1 MKSERL
7 ESQRDI
13 LGYTLQDRIGTGGF
27 GEVWS
32 AIAPGGL
39 SKALKIIYGFHDE
52 KRAQS
57 ELKALDRVK
66 ALRHP
71 FLLSLERIEVFEGQ
85 LVVVSELADKSLA
98 ESFNEHK
105 AKGQLG
111 IPRALVLRYLR
122 GVAEALDYM
131 REAHALQHLDIKP
144 ENLLLVGDHVKVADF
159 GLIKDIDAGS
169 HSLMSG
175 MTPAYAAPELF
186 DGCPGMHSD
195 QYSLAIVYQE
205 MLTGTRPFPGNT
217 PAQLAAQH
225 LHGKPNLRQLPKGDQ
240 SIVAKALS
248 KDPTLR
254 YPNCRDFINELV
266 NKKRTVKKSIRRSDI
281 HLDVDSN
288 TMTLP
293 GSNNSQQVTPTLSGL
308 GLPYKGTALKSLGPP
323 DCKPQQVKLRPTLV
337 VTIGATANRIAHK
350 LKKQI
355 GCRHGD
361 LAELPSTQIL
371 AIDTDRQALNELCAI
386 GVNGAL
392 GVSEVI
398 DVPLRKPEVY
408 RDRSHSL
415 LSWLGRRWIYNVPRS
430 LQTEGLRPLG
440 RLAFADHFDMICNR
454 IQESL
459 REIMEVENLAKSAD
473 KLNIDPGELS
483 PRVFLVTS
491 ISGGVGSGMALDLAY
506 TLKLLM
512 NENNITSST
521 VSGILLH
528 STCKQKRDP
537 TLSTANAISFLTEM
551 RHFVER
557 GFTGDPTI
565 GLPDFENEPPFD
577 FTYFNDLGHDLRSSE
592 FDHNL
597 DQVAEYLYLSSTSRC
612 AEFLDKCRDIESEFD
627 HFSLRTFGMSSTGP
641 GNLKTGQDAVSRV
654 ASGLVYR
661 WLGGDRGRQFNA
673 NEFVDRQMKMA
684 GLEEDQLVH
693 RISVTAND
701 VFEGRIGT
709 IVSDAKEIVLANSDD
724 LRLTIQEFLDG
735 VFGATDTRNLESA
748 DLEVCHEMQELTQQM
763 AAKDAEQLRDEIL
776 KMVSSQELNIFKAQ
790 QSVACLLAR
799 IEGVQVKLEQS
810 IRNHRSE
817 LAAKLNE
824 LRPFSDERARSSKE
838 FEVRLDRA
846 VNGYCDARCTEFYR
860 RFTTSYYRTVAREL
874 ESTREMV
881 NKFKTKLEKI
891 QVDFESFEE
900 VEEVETTDEFNMNQI
915 FSENINRD
923 LDQQILKTELQVYQ
937 SLIRDWGDYVSVFND
952 ASLMRSQLP
961 QQIRSSA
968 QQVLTNAYKK
978 VSLDDVVQK
987 ENIGPEQLVKWTK
1000 DRIRE
1005 ARPKVDDCGGT
1016 CRLMVGMPA
1025 LSGESMLPKILESKF
1040 KLKNCAVNGTQGNF
1054 VLCFEGEDVPLANVA
1069 FRLLESQPD
1078 APELVRRINTRND
1091 IDWSTLDELL

>member
-1 MKSERL
+1 LKSERL
-7 ESQRDI
+7 GSQRDI
-13 LGYTLQDRIGTGGF
+13 LGYTLQERIGAGGF

-32 AIAPGGL
+32 AVAPGGL
-39 SKALKIIYGFHDE
+39 SKAVKIIYGFHDE

-85 LVVVSELADKSLA
+85 LIVVSELADKSLA
-98 ESFNEHK
+98 EAFNEYT

-111 IPRALVLRYLR
+111 IPRDLVLRYLR

-131 REAHALQHLDIKP
+131 REEHALQHLDIKP

-169 HSLMSG
+169 QSLMAG

-205 MLTGTRPFPGNT
+205 ILTGTRPFPGNT

-240 SIVAKALS
+240 LIVTKALS
-248 KDPTLR
+248 KDASLR
-254 YPNCRDFINELV
+254 YANCRAFINELV
-266 NKKRTVKKSIRRSDI
+266 NKKRAVKKSIRRSDI
-281 HLDVDSN
+281 HLDVESN

-293 GSNNSQQVTPTLSGL
+293 GSNNSQQVTPTLSGM
-308 GLPYKGTALKSLGPP
+308 GLPYKGTELKSLGPP
-323 DCKPQQVKLRPTLV
+323 DCNPQKAKLRPTLI
-337 VTIGATANRIAHK
+337 VTIGATANQIAHK
-350 LKKQI
+350 FKKQI
-355 GCRHGD
+355 CCRHGD
-361 LAELPSTQIL
+361 LADLPSTQIL

-386 GVNGAL
+386 GVDGAL
-392 GVSEVI
+392 GVGEVI

-459 REIMEVENLAKSAD
+459 RKIMEVENLAKSAD

-512 NENNITSST
+512 NENNIDSST
-521 VSGILLH
+521 LSGILLH
-528 STCKQKRDP
+528 STCKQTRDP

-551 RHFVER
+551 RHFVEH
-557 GFTGDPTI
+557 GFTGDSTI

-577 FTYFNDLGHDLRSSE
+577 FTYFNDLGHDLRAIE
-592 FDHNL
+592 FDKNL
-597 DQVAEYLYLSSTSRC
+597 DQVAEYLYLSTTSRC
-612 AEFLDKCRDIESEFD
+612 AEFLDKCRDVESDFD

-661 WLGGDRGRQFNA
+661 WLGGDRGIQFNA
-673 NEFVDRQMKMA
+673 NEFVDRQIEML
-684 GLEEDQLVH
+684 GLGESQLVK
-693 RISVTAND
+693 RISATAEI
-701 VFEGRIGT
+701 VFDGKIGT
-709 IVSDAKEIVLANSDD
+709 IVSDAKEIALTSSTDS
-724 LRLTIQEFLDG
+724 RRTIQEFLDG
-735 VFGATDTRNLESA
+735 VFGSSDARDTDEVK
-748 DLEVCHEMQELTQQM
+748 LEVCHEMEELIQNL
-763 AAKDAEQLRDEIL
+763 ANDDAERLRAEIL
-776 KMVSSQELNIFKAQ
+776 KMVSNQELNIFKAQ
-790 QSVACLLAR
+790 RSIDCLLGR
-799 IEGVQVKLEQS
+799 LDGLQVKLKQS

-817 LAAKLNE
+817 LGANLND
-824 LRPFSDERARSSKE
+824 LRPFSDERARSSRE
-838 FEVRLDRA
+838 FEKRFDHA
-846 VNGYCDARCTEFYR
+846 VSAYCDARCTDFYT
-860 RFTTSYYRTVAREL
+860 RFATSYYRTVTRKL
-874 ESTREMV
+874 TSTREMV
-881 NKFKTKLEKI
+881 IKFKNKLEKI
-891 QVDFESFEE
+891 QVDFELFED
-900 VEEVETTDEFNMNQI
+900 VEEVETTDEFDMNQI
-915 FSENINRD
+915 FSDSINRD
-923 LDQQILKTELQVYQ
+923 LEQQILKTELQVYQ

-961 QQIRSSA
+961 QQIRMSA
-968 QQVLTNAYKK
+968 QRVLTNAYKK
-978 VSLDDVVQK
+978 VSLDDVVQR
-987 ENIGPEQLVKWTK
+987 ENIGPEQLVKWAK
-1000 DRIRE
+1000 DRVRE

-1025 LSGESMLPKILESKF
+1025 LSGESMLPRILESKF
-1040 KLKNCAVNGTQGNF
+1040 NLKNCAVHGTQGNF

-1069 FRLLESQPD
+1069 YRLLESHPD
-1078 APELVRRINTRND
+1078 APALVMRINTRND

>member
-1 MKSERL
+1 LKSERL

-337 VTIGATANRIAHK
+337 VTIGATANHIAHK

-392 GVSEVI
+392 GVGEVI

-459 REIMEVENLAKSAD
+459 REIMEVENL
-473 KLNIDPGELS
+473 E
-483 PRVFLVTS
+483 V
-491 ISGGVGSGMALDLAY
+491 GG
-506 TLKLLM
+506 
-512 NENNITSST
+512 
-521 VSGILLH
+521 
-528 STCKQKRDP
+528 
-537 TLSTANAISFLTEM
+537 
-551 RHFVER
+551 
-557 GFTGDPTI
+557 
-565 GLPDFENEPPFD
+565 
-577 FTYFNDLGHDLRSSE
+577 LG
-592 FDHNL
+592 
-597 DQVAEYLYLSSTSRC
+597 VA
-612 AEFLDKCRDIESEFD
+612 
-627 HFSLRTFGMSSTGP
+627 
-641 GNLKTGQDAVSRV
+641 
-654 ASGLVYR
+654 
-661 WLGGDRGRQFNA
+661 WL
-673 NEFVDRQMKMA
+673 
-684 GLEEDQLVH
+684 
-693 RISVTAND
+693 
-701 VFEGRIGT
+701 
-709 IVSDAKEIVLANSDD
+709 
-724 LRLTIQEFLDG
+724 
-735 VFGATDTRNLESA
+735 
-748 DLEVCHEMQELTQQM
+748 
-763 AAKDAEQLRDEIL
+763 
-776 KMVSSQELNIFKAQ
+776 
-790 QSVACLLAR
+790 
-799 IEGVQVKLEQS
+799 
-810 IRNHRSE
+810 
-817 LAAKLNE
+817 
-824 LRPFSDERARSSKE
+824 
-838 FEVRLDRA
+838 
-846 VNGYCDARCTEFYR
+846 
-860 RFTTSYYRTVAREL
+860 
-874 ESTREMV
+874 
-881 NKFKTKLEKI
+881 
-891 QVDFESFEE
+891 
-900 VEEVETTDEFNMNQI
+900 
-915 FSENINRD
+915 
-923 LDQQILKTELQVYQ
+923 
-937 SLIRDWGDYVSVFND
+937 
-952 ASLMRSQLP
+952 
-961 QQIRSSA
+961 
-968 QQVLTNAYKK
+968 
-978 VSLDDVVQK
+978 
-987 ENIGPEQLVKWTK
+987 
-1000 DRIRE
+1000 
-1005 ARPKVDDCGGT
+1005 
-1016 CRLMVGMPA
+1016 
-1025 LSGESMLPKILESKF
+1025 
-1040 KLKNCAVNGTQGNF
+1040 
-1054 VLCFEGEDVPLANVA
+1054 
-1069 FRLLESQPD
+1069 
-1078 APELVRRINTRND
+1078 
-1091 IDWSTLDELL
+1091 

>member
-1 MKSERL
+1 
-7 ESQRDI
+7 
-13 LGYTLQDRIGTGGF
+13 
-27 GEVWS
+27 
-32 AIAPGGL
+32 
-39 SKALKIIYGFHDE
+39 
-52 KRAQS
+52 
-57 ELKALDRVK
+57 
-66 ALRHP
+66 
-71 FLLSLERIEVFEGQ
+71 
-85 LVVVSELADKSLA
+85 
-98 ESFNEHK
+98 
-105 AKGQLG
+105 
-111 IPRALVLRYLR
+111 
-122 GVAEALDYM
+122 
-131 REAHALQHLDIKP
+131 
-144 ENLLLVGDHVKVADF
+144 
-159 GLIKDIDAGS
+159 
-169 HSLMSG
+169 

-186 DGCPGMHSD
+186 DGCPGLHSD

-240 SIVAKALS
+240 PIVTKALS
-248 KDPTLR
+248 KDASLR
-254 YPNCRDFINELV
+254 YANCRAFINELV
-266 NKKRTVKKSIRRSDI
+266 NKKRAVKKSIRRSDI
-281 HLDVDSN
+281 HLDVESN

-293 GSNNSQQVTPTLSGL
+293 GSNNSQQVTPTLSGM
-308 GLPYKGTALKSLGPP
+308 GLPYKGTELKSLGPP
-323 DCKPQQVKLRPTLV
+323 DCNPQQAKLRPTLI

-361 LAELPSTQIL
+361 LTDLPSTQIL

-386 GVNGAL
+386 GVDGAL
-392 GVSEVI
+392 GVGEVI

-459 REIMEVENLAKSAD
+459 RKIMEVENLAKSAD

-491 ISGGVGSGMALDLAY
+491 ISGGVGSGLALDLAY

-512 NENNITSST
+512 NENNIDSST
-521 VSGILLH
+521 LSGILLH
-528 STCKQKRDP
+528 STCKQTRDP

-557 GFTGDPTI
+557 GFTGDSTI

-577 FTYFNDLGHDLRSSE
+577 FTYFNDLGHDLRASE
-592 FDHNL
+592 FDKNL
-597 DQVAEYLYLSSTSRC
+597 DQVAEYLYLSTTSRC
-612 AEFLDKCRDIESEFD
+612 AEFLDKCRDIESDFD

-661 WLGGDRGRQFNA
+661 WLGGDRGIQFNA
-673 NEFVDRQMKMA
+673 NEFVDRQIEML
-684 GLEEDQLVH
+684 GLGESQLVK
-693 RISVTAND
+693 RISATAEI
-701 VFEGRIGT
+701 VFDGKIGT
-709 IVSDAKEIVLANSDD
+709 IVSDAKEIALTSSTDS
-724 LRLTIQEFLDG
+724 RRTIQEFLDG
-735 VFGATDTRNLESA
+735 VFGSSDARDTDEVK
-748 DLEVCHEMQELTQQM
+748 LEVCHEMEELIQNL
-763 AAKDAEQLRDEIL
+763 ANDDAERLRAEIL
-776 KMVSSQELNIFKAQ
+776 KMVSNQELNIFKAQ
-790 QSVACLLAR
+790 RSIDCLLGR
-799 IEGVQVKLEQS
+799 LYGLQVKLKQS

-817 LAAKLNE
+817 LGVSLND
-824 LRPFSDERARSSKE
+824 LRPFSDERARSSRE
-838 FEVRLDRA
+838 FEKRFDHA
-846 VNGYCDARCTEFYR
+846 VSAYCDARCTDFYT
-860 RFTTSYYRTVAREL
+860 RFATSYYRTVTRKL
-874 ESTREMV
+874 TSTREMV
-881 NKFKTKLEKI
+881 IKFKNKLEKI
-891 QVDFESFEE
+891 QVDFELFED
-900 VEEVETTDEFNMNQI
+900 VEEVETTDEFDMNQI
-915 FSENINRD
+915 FSDSINRD
-923 LDQQILKTELQVYQ
+923 LEQQILKTELQVYQ

-961 QQIRSSA
+961 QQIRMSA
-968 QQVLTNAYKK
+968 QRVLTNAYKK

-987 ENIGPEQLVKWTK
+987 ENIGPEQLVKWAK
-1000 DRIRE
+1000 DRVRE

-1025 LSGESMLPKILESKF
+1025 LSGESMLPRILESKF
-1040 KLKNCAVNGTQGNF
+1040 NLKNCAVHGTQGNF

-1069 FRLLESQPD
+1069 FRLLESQPA
-1078 APELVRRINTRND
+1078 APALVMRINTRND